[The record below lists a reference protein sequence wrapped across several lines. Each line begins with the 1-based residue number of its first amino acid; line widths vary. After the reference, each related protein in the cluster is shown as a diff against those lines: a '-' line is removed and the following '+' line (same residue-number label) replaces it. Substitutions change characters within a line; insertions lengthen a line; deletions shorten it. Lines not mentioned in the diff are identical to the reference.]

1 MQNFSDNL
9 VTSPLIFNIFHCT
22 KRTQFYLFIVPLS
35 ELVKYFFVSC
45 VQQRVYQ
52 SRVHDVTE
60 LKQRLLDVWHGMEQG
75 VIDSAIDEWRRR
87 IFELVCGP
95 NGTFRAKDVKISI
108 TCWIVTFPLASALKL
123 CKICV
128 ILKSWIC
135 VSCGLFSDK
144 LKLICY
150 ATFVSNSIPFP
161 AVKEFWKSAEIWQ
174 SYRQISAEPFF
185 ETQCSRL

>member
-1 MQNFSDNL
+1 M
-9 VTSPLIFNIFHCT
+9 
-22 KRTQFYLFIVPLS
+22 QFYLFIVPLS
-35 ELVKYFFVSC
+35 ELVKYFFFVSC

-87 IFELVCGP
+87 I
-95 NGTFRAKDVKISI
+95 RACVWAKWDISSKRCENI
-108 TCWIVTFPLASALKL
+108 NNLLNSNVSTCISLKL

-135 VSCGLFSDK
+135 GSCGFFSDE
-144 LKLICY
+144 LK
-150 ATFVSNSIPFP
+150 
-161 AVKEFWKSAEIWQ
+161 
-174 SYRQISAEPFF
+174 
-185 ETQCSRL
+185 